1 MIFKSCCLF
10 IAIIVKYLYDIL
22 KESWYYVM
30 CNHCTSNRHSH
41 GMDDIRNIFLSKLAE
56 PSSEISEMKSGLLS
70 RTIGSDTEVYTFGSI
85 KDILSN
91 FRSIY
96 LSVLDVALEQ
106 AKTENSVE
114 SLLELYSHLLNV
126 SMFVEQFIDK
136 VGDTQLEILNNLE
149 KGK

>member
-10 IAIIVKYLYDIL
+10 IVIIVKYLYDIL

-30 CNHCTSNRHSH
+30 CNHCTSNRNDKE
-41 GMDDIRNIFLSKLAE
+41 MQEVKNFFLSKLAE
-56 PSSEISEMKSGLLS
+56 TSSEISEMKSGLLS
-70 RTIGSDTEVYTFGSI
+70 RTIGSNTEVYTFGSI

-91 FRSIY
+91 SRSIY
-96 LSVLDVALEQ
+96 LSVLDVALNK
-106 AKTENSVE
+106 AKEENSVE
-114 SLLELYSHLLNV
+114 SLLELYAHLLNV
-126 SMFVEQFIDK
+126 SMFVEQFMDK

>member
-10 IAIIVKYLYDIL
+10 IVIIVKYLHGIL

-30 CNHCTSNRHSH
+30 CNNCTSNRNNKE
-41 GMDDIRNIFLSKLAE
+41 MQEVRNLFLSKLAE
-56 PSSEISEMKSGLLS
+56 TSSEISEMKSGLLS
-70 RTIGSDTEVYTFGSI
+70 RTIGSNTEVYTFGSI

-91 FRSIY
+91 SRSIY
-96 LSVLDVALEQ
+96 LSVLDVALDQ

-114 SLLELYSHLLNV
+114 SLLELYTHLLNV

>member
-30 CNHCTSNRHSH
+30 CNHCTSN
-41 GMDDIRNIFLSKLAE
+41 GNDKEMQEVKNLFLSRLAE
-56 PSSEISEMKSGLLS
+56 TSSEISEMKSGLLS
-70 RTIGSDTEVYTFGSI
+70 RTIGSNTEVYTFGSI

-91 FRSIY
+91 SRSIY

-106 AKTENSVE
+106 VKTENSVE
-114 SLLELYSHLLNV
+114 SLLELYTHLLNV
-126 SMFVEQFIDK
+126 SMFVEQFMDK

>member
-10 IAIIVKYLYDIL
+10 IVIIVKYLYDIL

-30 CNHCTSNRHSH
+30 CNHCTSNRNDKE
-41 GMDDIRNIFLSKLAE
+41 MQEVKNFFLSKLAE
-56 PSSEISEMKSGLLS
+56 TSSEISEMKSGLLS
-70 RTIGSDTEVYTFGSI
+70 RTIGSNTEVYTFGSI

-91 FRSIY
+91 SRSIY
-96 LSVLDVALEQ
+96 LSVLDVALDK
-106 AKTENSVE
+106 AKEENSVE
-114 SLLELYSHLLNV
+114 SLLELYAHLLNV
-126 SMFVEQFIDK
+126 SMFVEQFMDK

>member
-10 IAIIVKYLYDIL
+10 IVIIVKYLHGIL

-30 CNHCTSNRHSH
+30 CNNCTSNRNNKE
-41 GMDDIRNIFLSKLAE
+41 MQEVRNLFLSKLAE
-56 PSSEISEMKSGLLS
+56 TSSEISVMKSGLLS
-70 RTIGSDTEVYTFGSI
+70 RTISSNTEVYTFGSI

-91 FRSIY
+91 SRSIY

-114 SLLELYSHLLNV
+114 SLLELYTHLLNV
-126 SMFVEQFIDK
+126 SMFVEQFMDK

>member
-1 MIFKSCCLF
+1 MIFKYCCLF
-10 IAIIVKYLYDIL
+10 IVIIVKYLHGIL
-22 KESWYYVM
+22 KESWYYLM
-30 CNHCTSNRHSH
+30 CNHCNSNENNKE
-41 GMDDIRNIFLSKLAE
+41 IQEVKNFFLSKLAE
-56 PSSEISEMKSGLLS
+56 TSSEISEMKSGLLS

-91 FRSIY
+91 SRSIY

-114 SLLELYSHLLNV
+114 SLLELYTHLLNV
-126 SMFVEQFIDK
+126 SIFVEQFIDK

>member
-10 IAIIVKYLYDIL
+10 IVIIVKYLHGIL

-30 CNHCTSNRHSH
+30 CNNCTSNRNNKE
-41 GMDDIRNIFLSKLAE
+41 MQEVRNLFLSKLAE
-56 PSSEISEMKSGLLS
+56 TSSEISEMKSGLLS
-70 RTIGSDTEVYTFGSI
+70 RTIGSNTEVYTFGSI

-91 FRSIY
+91 SRSIY

-114 SLLELYSHLLNV
+114 SLLELYTHLLNV
-126 SMFVEQFIDK
+126 SMFVEQFMDK

>member
-30 CNHCTSNRHSH
+30 CNHCNHNEHIH
-41 GMDDIRNIFLSKLAE
+41 GTNDARNVFLSELVE
-56 PSSEISEMKSGLLS
+56 TSSKISEMDSGLLS
-70 RTIGSDTEVYTFGSI
+70 RTIDGESKVFAIGTLKG
-85 KDILSN
+85 ILAS
-91 FRSIY
+91 SKGAY
-96 LSVLDVALEQ
+96 LSVLEVALNK
-106 AKTENSVE
+106 AKEENSVE
-114 SLLELYSHLLNV
+114 SLLDLYAHLLNV
-126 SMFVEQFIDK
+126 SMFVEQFIDR

>member
-10 IAIIVKYLYDIL
+10 IVIIVKYLYDIL

-30 CNHCTSNRHSH
+30 CNHCTSNRNDKE
-41 GMDDIRNIFLSKLAE
+41 MQEVKNFFLSKLAE
-56 PSSEISEMKSGLLS
+56 TFSEISEMKSGLLS
-70 RTIGSDTEVYTFGSI
+70 RTIGSNTEVYTFGSI

-91 FRSIY
+91 SRSIY
-96 LSVLDVALEQ
+96 LSVLDVALDK
-106 AKTENSVE
+106 AKEENSVE
-114 SLLELYSHLLNV
+114 SLLELYAHLLNV
-126 SMFVEQFIDK
+126 SMFVEQFMDK

>member
-10 IAIIVKYLYDIL
+10 IVIIVKYLYDIL

-30 CNHCTSNRHSH
+30 CNHCTSNRNDKE
-41 GMDDIRNIFLSKLAE
+41 MQEVKNFFLSKLAE
-56 PSSEISEMKSGLLS
+56 TSSEISEMKSCLLS
-70 RTIGSDTEVYTFGSI
+70 RTIGSNTEVYTFGSI

-91 FRSIY
+91 SRSIY
-96 LSVLDVALEQ
+96 LSVLDVALDK
-106 AKTENSVE
+106 AKEENSVE
-114 SLLELYSHLLNV
+114 SLLELYAHLLNV
-126 SMFVEQFIDK
+126 SMFVEQFMDK

>member
-10 IAIIVKYLYDIL
+10 IVIIVKYLHGIL

-30 CNHCTSNRHSH
+30 CNNCTSNRNNKE
-41 GMDDIRNIFLSKLAE
+41 MQEVRNLFLSKLAE
-56 PSSEISEMKSGLLS
+56 TSSEISEMKSSLLS
-70 RTIGSDTEVYTFGSI
+70 RTIGSNTEVYTFGSI

-91 FRSIY
+91 SRSIY

-114 SLLELYSHLLNV
+114 SLLELYTHLLNV
-126 SMFVEQFIDK
+126 SMFVEQFMDK

>member
-10 IAIIVKYLYDIL
+10 IVIIVKYLYDIL

-30 CNHCTSNRHSH
+30 CNHCTSNRNDKE
-41 GMDDIRNIFLSKLAE
+41 MQEVKNFFLSKLAE
-56 PSSEISEMKSGLLS
+56 TSSEISEMKSGLLS
-70 RTIGSDTEVYTFGSI
+70 RTIGSNTEVYTFGSV

-91 FRSIY
+91 SRSIY
-96 LSVLDVALEQ
+96 LSVLDVALDK
-106 AKTENSVE
+106 AKEENSVE
-114 SLLELYSHLLNV
+114 SLLELYAHLLNV
-126 SMFVEQFIDK
+126 SMFVEQFMDK